1 MLLPNHNRA
10 VTIELQNK
18 TKSPSIAGGAFLI
31 RAETLWN
38 QNQLPTISFV
48 VIIPLLETS

>member
-1 MLLPNHNRA
+1 MLLPNHHCRIA
-10 VTIELQNK
+10 IELQNK
-18 TKSPSIAGGAFLI
+18 TKSPSSNGGAFLI